1 MVRRPERFLLEARR
15 SVRPLA
21 ILIVLIV
28 GSLIVG
34 AIIANKLTFQRP
46 WLSYRQVKAEFDDV
60 KGIFPGGDTVR
71 IHGVVGG
78 VVSSAQL
85 VNGHAIL
92 TLKLQSNF
100 GPIYRDATLRIRPV
114 TPLEDLYVDV
124 TDRGHPSAGQAG
136 GSFVIPASQT
146 TTPVDISRVLDT
158 FDANTRERLTIL
170 LSEMDKGLADG
181 GAQLRA
187 AFSQLAPFLHVA
199 QQATAVLRRHQ
210 LEVKALV
217 HNFGSLSA
225 ALATRNVQLNKFIR
239 AGDATMA
246 QLASHAPPL
255 NDTLVAV
262 AALLPTMRSSFASV
276 RALTGTLDPA
286 LAGLTPV
293 TANAQRGLV
302 ALTKLGNEATPALRA
317 LRPAVVD
324 LRGMADQLAPTSESL
339 DVAFAR
345 MQPEAPQLD
354 NLTKLVAP
362 CLPTIDQFFN
372 HTLSV
377 FKYQDSNGAFPRA
390 DETVDLDA
398 AGAFGVH
405 GLNTRPI
412 PNCAGATG

>member
-1 MVRRPERFLLEARR
+1 MARKPERFLLEARR
-15 SVRPLA
+15 STRSLV
-21 ILIVLIV
+21 VLIALIL
-28 GSLIVG
+28 GSLTVG

-71 IHGVVGG
+71 IHGVVAGI
-78 VVSSAQL
+78 VSSAQL

-92 TLKLQSNF
+92 TLKLERKF

-124 TDRGHPSAGQAG
+124 EDRGHPNAGEAG
-136 GSFVIPASQT
+136 GSYVISASQT

-158 FDANTRERLTIL
+158 FDANTRERLTVL

-181 GAQLRA
+181 GVQLRA
-187 AFSQLAPFLHVA
+187 AFVQLAPFLHVA
-199 QQATAVLRRHQ
+199 QRATDVLRRHQ
-210 LEVKALV
+210 QELGTLI
-217 HNFGSLSA
+217 HNFGRLSE
-225 ALATRNVQLNKFIR
+225 ALAARNVALTQFVR
-239 AGDATMA
+239 AGDATMTE
-246 QLASHAPPL
+246 LASHASPL
-255 NDTLVAV
+255 NDTLVQL
-262 AALLPTMRSSFASV
+262 AALLPTMRGSFASV
-276 RALTGTLDPA
+276 RTLTGTLDPA
-286 LAGLTPV
+286 LASLTPV
-293 TANAQRGLV
+293 TPNLRGGLV
-302 ALTKLGNEATPALRA
+302 ALAKLGNAATPALHA

-324 LRGMADQLAPTSESL
+324 LRAMADQLAPTARSL
-339 DVAFAR
+339 DVAFGR
-345 MQPEAPQLD
+345 LQPEAPQIES
-354 NLTKLVAP
+354 LTKQVVP

-390 DETVDLDA
+390 DETVDLEPHGSA
-398 AGAFGVH
+398 PVR